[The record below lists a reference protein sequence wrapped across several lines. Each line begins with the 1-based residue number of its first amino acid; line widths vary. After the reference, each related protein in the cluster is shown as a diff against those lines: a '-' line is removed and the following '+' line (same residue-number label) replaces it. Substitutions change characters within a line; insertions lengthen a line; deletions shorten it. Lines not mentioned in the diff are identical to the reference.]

1 MIWAV
6 FERLLRLIS
15 EAGGLVSGSEP
26 ASRVMPV
33 KDEPNLG
40 HPSHFRYVVG
50 PPARRKS
57 RSEKVS
63 ESDFGSRG
71 PPPADTATT
80 TYPSSRKG
88 VIPCE

>member
-6 FERLLRLIS
+6 FERSLRLRS
-15 EAGGLVSGSEP
+15 EAGGSASGSQP
-26 ASRVMPV
+26 ASGVVPV
-33 KDEPNLG
+33 QAKPDLG
-40 HPSHFRYVVG
+40 DPSRSRYVAG

-80 TYPSSRKG
+80 TYPSSREG
-88 VIPCE
+88 LIPCE

>member
-15 EAGGLVSGSEP
+15 EDGGVVSGSQP
-26 ASRVMPV
+26 APGAMPV
-33 KDEPNLG
+33 EYEPDLG
-40 HPSHFRYVVG
+40 HPSHSRYAVG

-88 VIPCE
+88 VNPCE